1 MFGLT
6 VLNPLFL
13 WGLSLGAVPIIIHLL
28 QRRRYRVRRWAAM
41 EFLQLS
47 VRNTA
52 RRLRLEQILLLVL
65 RALILMLAAL
75 ALARPVANTA
85 ALPLLSR
92 NAHVHATL
100 LLDNSYSM
108 GYRPPTTDGRRP
120 AVEGDGG
127 RSAVA
132 GGRSAASRRPASEA
146 GTNFERA
153 RQRALELIR
162 DGLRQ
167 GDSVSVILAGDP
179 PQALIRRPTFDLAGA
194 ARQIRAAPLSD
205 TGTDFAKAARLCL
218 ETLKDAP
225 HPNRE
230 VYLITD
236 NQARGWTNGQTER
249 LTALPAASRAVW
261 RELASRARLNVV
273 AVGEPAPQNV
283 AVLGVGPTHG
293 LVTTRDPTLMEA
305 RIANYGD
312 RPQTGLLA
320 TLVVDGRAGA
330 STRVDLPA
338 HGEATVRFTQLF
350 PVPGVHSGSVRV
362 TPDRL
367 PRDDEAFFRLP
378 VRDRLRILCLNGRP
392 SAEPQRD
399 AAFYL
404 TYALSPAIDGAPQ
417 GIIQPTVLSGNSFA
431 GADLRAYDVVIL
443 ADVGALGAADTRALE
458 HFVQDGGGA
467 LIFLGDSTD
476 RAYYNR
482 LHAERPSLLPARLES
497 SRSAAGAPPSLDAA
511 SIDHPA
517 LARFK
522 NAGDIDLGTAE
533 FEHYFALALQDSDR
547 TVHVM
552 CRFTNG
558 LPAIVEKSYGQ
569 GKVVLVASSS
579 GVEGNNLPYKPAYLP
594 LLHQMVAY
602 LAQGP
607 DGAKNLTVGDRLIKT
622 LDVADR
628 AAITDA
634 RFRLT
639 EPDGDTTTL
648 RPVALDPGRGPVI
661 RFDRTRRAGLYQLS
675 ALRSPLSVK
684 AGPTLTESREPR
696 AESSLTDVF
705 AVNLPAGEGD
715 LRPLSHGQLAR
726 LLPDVRFAWVDP
738 NQPLAA
744 ALRQARLGVELWRPL
759 VIAIM
764 LLMLLES
771 FLAQRFGR
779 A

>member
-13 WGLSLGAVPIIIHLL
+13 WGMSLGAVPIIIHLL

-108 GYRPPTTDGRRP
+108 GYRPPTADRRPMVGVGSALDGRR
-120 AVEGDGG
+120 
-127 RSAVA
+127 SA
-132 GGRSAASRRPASEA
+132 STAS
-146 GTNFERA
+146 TNFERA
-153 RQRALELIR
+153 RERALELIR

-261 RELASRARLNVV
+261 RELAARARLNVV

-305 RIANYGD
+305 RVANYGD

-320 TLVVDGRAGA
+320 TLIVDGRAGA

-350 PVPGVHSGSVRV
+350 PTPGVHAGSVRV

-367 PRDDEAFFRLP
+367 PRDNEAFFRLA
-378 VRDRLRILCLNGRP
+378 VRDRLRVLCLNGRP

-417 GIIQPTVLSGNSFA
+417 GIIQPTVLSGNSFG
-431 GADLRAYDVVIL
+431 GANLRGYDVVIL

-467 LIFLGDSTD
+467 LIFLGESTD

-482 LHAERPSLLPARLES
+482 LHAERPSLMPARLES

-533 FEHYFALALQDSDR
+533 FERYFALALQDSDR
-547 TVHVM
+547 SARVM

-558 LPAIVEKSYGQ
+558 LPAIVEKSYGL

-579 GVEGNNLPYKPAYLP
+579 GAEGNNLPYKPAYLP

-607 DGAKNLTVGDRLIKT
+607 DGAKNLTVGDRLVKT
-622 LDVADR
+622 LDLADG
-628 AAITDA
+628 AAGGRPLDLADA

-684 AGPTLTESREPR
+684 AGTTLTESGERR
-696 AESSLTDVF
+696 AESSENDVF

-715 LRPLSHGQLAR
+715 LRPLSRGQLAR
-726 LLPDVRFAWVDP
+726 LLPDVHFGWVDP

-759 VIAIM
+759 VIAVM

-779 A
+779 G